1 MWHNSSIVKLKYQ
14 LREAHMHAVVRNYS
28 GSEAS
33 QLFNELEGLLAGIEE
48 AIRSI
53 SGVVTYTL
61 LRTSNGGTSSTVC
74 DSRAAADESV
84 RVAAEFIGQHC
95 SSRANPPDVTE
106 GATMLHIEA

>member
-1 MWHNSSIVKLKYQ
+1 
-14 LREAHMHAVVRNYS
+14 MHAVVRNYS

-53 SGVVTYTL
+53 PGVVTYTL
-61 LRTSNGGTSSTVC
+61 LRTSNGGTSITVC
-74 DSRAAADESV
+74 DTKATADESV

-95 SSRANPPDVTE
+95 STRANPPDVTE
-106 GATMLHIEA
+106 GATMLHIQA